1 MIDKIKILKI
11 QAPYGANI
19 LRFFFI
25 LILFMMPFQR
35 VPAAFAES
43 GNALPSQ
50 PAVAKDALGPETNG
64 ATIPSSPSLVT
75 DSQSAASEVSSRNA
89 APLSS
94 DMPKSEPGKA
104 TPAAKGNPQADEDA
118 EVINNIL
125 GVPLLPAQSPSED
138 GMKPVSATRPRVQ
151 RHVSFLDGG
160 EATEVSSDFDYG
172 LYTLNLR
179 LLEIYRQRVKDAVEA
194 ARELSI
200 PTSTEAVDGLLR
212 EAQAHKRRFESL
224 YPSPKP
230 EESSQGLAEWEQ
242 ARRSLLRALAL
253 VTLSPAVE
261 GRAIWLD
268 RESIVRAANP
278 DGLRALLQRLNRA
291 GINIIYFET
300 LNAGFP
306 VYLSKILRQN
316 PLIHDWDPLA
326 VAVEEGHRLGMEV
339 HAWVWCF
346 AVGNRRHNPLIGKP
360 EDYPGPILAENGLAD
375 EALRNRS
382 NGLTVDGRQHE
393 FWLSPASPKARAFL
407 LNVYK
412 EIVSG
417 YAVDG
422 LHLDYIRYPFQTA
435 VTRMGYEP
443 AGRIGFQQ
451 ATGRSLD
458 NPDGETLRL
467 WTEWKTAQVNHFVRD
482 VSETLRPLRPGLKIS
497 AAVFPMRHASRIAAI
512 QQDWETW
519 INNGWVDIL
528 NPMSYTTS
536 PERLQ
541 SLFESV
547 RTSTQRHP
555 LIYPGVALS
564 RLDGGQL
571 VLHLEALREKGSLG
585 ATLFAGT
592 HLDADKAETLATGPF
607 KQHQSLPPHRDV
619 VQSLAAVVAEYQQ
632 TFERLLA
639 IPSPAAAV
647 PPERAQEIRRALDAL
662 SISLGAVKADST
674 KTGNAV
680 SDALSPERFQELQQR
695 YDALQVATQAW
706 LADDRALKP
715 LRARYFEQHLY
726 LLSELLA
733 YLHDQSTAAAVR

>member
-1 MIDKIKILKI
+1 
-11 QAPYGANI
+11 
-19 LRFFFI
+19 
-25 LILFMMPFQR
+25 MPFQR
-35 VPAAFAES
+35 DPAAFAEPGTTAPPPS
-43 GNALPSQ
+43 GAAESAPDGK
-50 PAVAKDALGPETNG
+50 ADG
-64 ATIPSSPSLVT
+64 ATVTPSPSLVT
-75 DSQSAASEVSSRNA
+75 DPNPAVSTTP
-89 APLSS
+89 APVS
-94 DMPKSEPGKA
+94 PTAPAPAEAGKA
-104 TPAAKGNPQADEDA
+104 SAKTVAKPKGDATADEDA

-125 GVPLLPAQSPSED
+125 GVPLLPTQAPSED
-138 GMKPVSATRPRVQ
+138 AMKPVSMTAPRVQ

-160 EATEVSSDFDYG
+160 ESAAVSSDFDYG
-172 LYTLNLR
+172 VYALNLR
-179 LLEIYRQRVKDAVEA
+179 LLETYRQRVKEAVET
-194 ARELSI
+194 ARQLSI
-200 PTSTEAVDGLLR
+200 PASTEAVDTLLR
-212 EAQAHKRRFESL
+212 EAQTHKRRFESL

-230 EESSQGLAEWEQ
+230 EESRQGLAEWEQ

-253 VTLSPAVE
+253 VTASPAVE

-306 VYLSKILRQN
+306 VYPSKILAHN
-316 PLIHDWDPLA
+316 PLIRDWDPLA

-360 EDYPGPILAENGLAD
+360 ENYPGPILAEGRLAD
-375 EALRNRS
+375 EALRNRG
-382 NGLTVDGRQHE
+382 NGLNVDGRQNE

-407 LNVYK
+407 MDVYK

-422 LHLDYIRYPFQTA
+422 IHLDYIRYPFQTA
-435 VTRMGYEP
+435 GTRMGYEP
-443 AGRIGFQQ
+443 AGRTGFQQ
-451 ATGRSLD
+451 TTGRSLD
-458 NPDGETLRL
+458 NPDAETLRL
-467 WTEWKTAQVNHFVRD
+467 WTAWKTAQVNHFVREI
-482 VSETLRPLRPGLKIS
+482 SETLRPLRPGLKIS
-497 AAVFPMRHASRIAAI
+497 AAVFPMRRAARIAAI

-547 RTSTQRHP
+547 RTATQRHSP
-555 LIYPGVALS
+555 IYPGVALS
-564 RLDGGQL
+564 RLDDGQL

-585 ATLFAGT
+585 ATLFAGI
-592 HLDADKAETLATGPF
+592 HLDADKEETLANGPF
-607 KQHQSLPPHRDV
+607 KQHQSLPPHRNI
-619 VQSLAAVVAEYQQ
+619 VQSLVAVVAEYQQ
-632 TFERLLA
+632 TFERVLAASTPTAA
-639 IPSPAAAV
+639 IPA
-647 PPERAQEIRRALDAL
+647 ERAQEIRRALEAL
-662 SISLGAVKADST
+662 SASLASVKTDSGKATDAEKTT
-674 KTGNAV
+674 KPVGPTR
-680 SDALSPERFQELQQR
+680 LSSERLQELRQC
-695 YDALQVATQAW
+695 YDTLQAATQAW

-715 LRARYFEQHLY
+715 LRARYFEHHLY

-733 YLHDQSTAAAVR
+733 YLHDQSTAAVH